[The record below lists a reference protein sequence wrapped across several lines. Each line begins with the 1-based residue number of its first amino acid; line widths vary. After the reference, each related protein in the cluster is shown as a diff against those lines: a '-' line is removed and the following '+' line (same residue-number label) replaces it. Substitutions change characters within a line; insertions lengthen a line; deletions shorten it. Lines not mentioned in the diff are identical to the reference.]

1 MVESGWAEWVLTE
14 SARIMV
20 LRKCW
25 DFSVLRFGGMDF
37 EVFLLGEI
45 HQLAVEQYGKDWKY
59 QTVSTYLRSL
69 VKRGFLDMEPKG
81 RGFDYTPRISEDEY
95 LRAAMGELAGFW
107 GKQSLNYLAS
117 AISESGGLTEQD
129 IQELERL
136 IHAPND

>member
-1 MVESGWAEWVLTE
+1 MIMKIKELPASELTVMK
-14 SARIMV
+14 II
-20 LRKCW
+20 W
-25 DFSVLRFGGMDF
+25 DVKRPIQM
-37 EVFLLGEI
+37 GEI
-45 HQLAVEQYGKDWKY
+45 YQLAVEQYGKDWKY

>member
-1 MVESGWAEWVLTE
+1 MIMKIKELPASELTVMK
-14 SARIMV
+14 II
-20 LRKCW
+20 W
-25 DFSVLRFGGMDF
+25 DVKRPIQM
-37 EVFLLGEI
+37 GEI
-45 HQLAVEQYGKDWKY
+45 YQLAVEQYGKGWKY

-107 GKQSLNYLAS
+107 GKQSLSYLAS

>member
-1 MVESGWAEWVLTE
+1 MKIKELPASELTVMK
-14 SARIMV
+14 II
-20 LRKCW
+20 W
-25 DFSVLRFGGMDF
+25 DVKRPIQM
-37 EVFLLGEI
+37 GEI
-45 HQLAVEQYGKDWKY
+45 HQLAVEQYGKGWKY

-107 GKQSLNYLAS
+107 GKQSLSYLAS